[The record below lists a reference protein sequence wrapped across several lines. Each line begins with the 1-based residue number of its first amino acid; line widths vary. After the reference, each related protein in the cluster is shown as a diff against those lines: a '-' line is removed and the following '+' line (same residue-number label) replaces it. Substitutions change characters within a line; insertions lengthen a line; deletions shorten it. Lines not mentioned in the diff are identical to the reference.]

1 MPGTLSLQE
10 AGVEITVRR
19 RRADR
24 ARVRSPMSRRWLYMF
39 LFSVLFY
46 RLVDKNLPTES
57 PPRQSGCRVLT
68 AETLSFTFVCR
79 VLTAE
84 TLSFT
89 FVCRVLTAET
99 LSFTFVCRVLT
110 AEILSFTFVCRVLT
124 AEILSFTFVCRVLT
138 AEILSFTFVCRVLTA
153 EIPSGIFVSHCACAS
168 AYGSVRE
175 TIVPRARTAERA
187 WNGNIF
193 A

>member
-57 PPRQSGCRVLT
+57 PPRQS
-68 AETLSFTFVCR
+68 
-79 VLTAE
+79 
-84 TLSFT
+84 
-89 FVCRVLTAET
+89 VCRVLTAET

-110 AEILSFTFVCRVLT
+110 AEI
-124 AEILSFTFVCRVLT
+124 
-138 AEILSFTFVCRVLTA
+138 
-153 EIPSGIFVSHCACAS
+153 PPGIFVSHCACAS
-168 AYGSVRE
+168 ACGSVWE
-175 TIVPRARTAERA
+175 TIVPHFRTAERGTGIYLQREMSEQIRVRTGIDEMQHKPMVILQPNQQPIGLQVA
-187 WNGNIF
+187 FPIICVF
-193 A
+193 TR

>member
-57 PPRQSGCRVLT
+57 PPRQS
-68 AETLSFTFVCR
+68 VCR

-84 TLSFT
+84 T
-89 FVCRVLTAET
+89 
-99 LSFTFVCRVLT
+99 
-110 AEILSFTFVCRVLT
+110 
-124 AEILSFTFVCRVLT
+124 LSFTFVCRVLT

-175 TIVPRARTAERA
+175 TIVPRARTAERGTGIYLQREMSEQIRVRTGIDEMQHKPMVILQPNQQPIGLQMA
-187 WNGNIF
+187 FPIICVF
-193 A
+193 TR

>member
-138 AEILSFTFVCRVLTA
+138 AEI
-153 EIPSGIFVSHCACAS
+153 PSGIFVSHCACAS

>member
-1 MPGTLSLQE
+1 
-10 AGVEITVRR
+10 
-19 RRADR
+19 
-24 ARVRSPMSRRWLYMF
+24 MSRRWLYMF

-57 PPRQSGCRVLT
+57 PPRQS
-68 AETLSFTFVCR
+68 VCR

-84 TLSFT
+84 T
-89 FVCRVLTAET
+89 
-99 LSFTFVCRVLT
+99 
-110 AEILSFTFVCRVLT
+110 LSFTFVCRVLT

-175 TIVPRARTAERA
+175 TIVPRARTAERGTGIYLQREMSEQIRVRTGIDEMQHKPMVILQPNQQPIGLQMA
-187 WNGNIF
+187 FPIICVF
-193 A
+193 TR

>member
-68 AETLSFTFVCR
+68 AE
-79 VLTAE
+79 
-84 TLSFT
+84 
-89 FVCRVLTAET
+89 
-99 LSFTFVCRVLT
+99 
-110 AEILSFTFVCRVLT
+110 
-124 AEILSFTFVCRVLT
+124 
-138 AEILSFTFVCRVLTA
+138 ILSFTFVCRVLTA

-175 TIVPRARTAERA
+175 TIVPRARTAERGTGIYLQREMSEQIRVRTGIDEMQHKPMVILQPNQQPIGLQVA
-187 WNGNIF
+187 FPIICVF
-193 A
+193 TR